1 MLRNQFQTKIKTTP
15 DTYTHCKH
23 KLEEEGKIVN
33 GLLEWFIFSVF
44 LNFVTGQ
51 CLFNVP
57 DVTLF
62 P

>member
-1 MLRNQFQTKIKTTP
+1 MLGNQFQTKIKTTP

-44 LNFVTGQ
+44 LNLKATDG
-51 CLFNVP
+51 
-57 DVTLF
+57 
-62 P
+62 